1 MISKI
6 FSKNKFQVLEI
17 KCRMINPAVII
28 FFTAFKV
35 WSQMPSVPVPS
46 PSAETESSTEFWWFY
61 PVLFALT
68 LGLAGA
74 VFWWYSKRKAVNKT
88 ASKKKTNENKN
99 SWEIDSLDANKELE
113 WLRKN
118 HKIMGAKSSKETPV
132 KPKYINVQ
140 AMRKSSSNG
149 IEEEL
154 KPLPI
159 FSINKLEPASPIE
172 KLPLSSD
179 SALLSAIEQIQD
191 EFEEDESV
199 RELAVRILNAFK
211 TRNSIEALSQT
222 ALYDLS
228 ANLRSKAITILS
240 DFDDES
246 VFSTILL
253 ACADPTREVRAAAAR
268 GLTRLSF
275 DRSDAWTRIIETE
288 EHGRMV
294 QTARAA
300 IEAGM
305 VERTFNRLI
314 HPDLKFA
321 YEGFA
326 LFALLIKTNETET
339 IFQALENHED
349 MNVRKAILHIIKITK
364 NQKALS
370 VLYSLL
376 EQKILPVEL
385 HKEVDKTIEEIGFS
399 SV

>member
-1 MISKI
+1 
-6 FSKNKFQVLEI
+6 
-17 KCRMINPAVII
+17 
-28 FFTAFKV
+28 
-35 WSQMPSVPVPS
+35 MPSVPVPS